1 MRAVPVGRCEHVA
14 VVEGCVIREL
24 PDGGSEFVLD
34 EPALSFIRV
43 DRQSRLQFG
52 RTEVVIGGPFTVH
65 ADGVDHRLD
74 PRRTE
79 TLGPLIALY
88 PGTVRW
94 LWATPDG
101 DLQMAFEHGAR
112 LSVPTDR
119 SGASWSV
126 GNVYSV
132 PDSTR

>member
-1 MRAVPVGRCEHVA
+1 

-34 EPALSFIRV
+34 EPTLSFVRV

-52 RTEVVIGGPFTVH
+52 RTEVVVGGPFSVSV
-65 ADGVDHRLD
+65 DGVEHRLD
-74 PRRTE
+74 PRHTD
-79 TLGPLIALY
+79 TLGPLLVLY

-94 LWATPDG
+94 LWATADG
-101 DLQMAFEHGAR
+101 DLQVTFENGSR
-112 LSVPTDR
+112 LFVPTDR
-119 SGASWSV
+119 TGASWSV

-132 PDSTR
+132 PDSAR

>member
-1 MRAVPVGRCEHVA
+1 

-34 EPALSFIRV
+34 EPTLSFIRV

-52 RTEVVIGGPFTVH
+52 RTDVVVGGPFLLRL
-65 ADGVDHRLD
+65 DGIDHRLD
-74 PRRTE
+74 PRHTD
-79 TLGPLIALY
+79 TLGPLLVLY

-101 DLQMAFEHGAR
+101 DLLAVFENGSR

-119 SGASWSV
+119 TGTSWSV
-126 GNVYSV
+126 GNVYYSV
-132 PDSTR
+132 ADSLR

>member
-1 MRAVPVGRCEHVA
+1 
-14 VVEGCVIREL
+14 VVEGCAIREL

-34 EPALSFIRV
+34 EPTLSFIRV

-52 RTEVVIGGPFTVH
+52 RTEVVVGGPFRVH
-65 ADGVDHRLD
+65 VDGVDHSLD
-74 PRRTE
+74 PRHTD
-79 TLGPLIALY
+79 TLGPLLVLY

-101 DLQMAFEHGAR
+101 DLQVTFENGSR
-112 LSVPTDR
+112 LFVPTDLT
-119 SGASWSV
+119 GASWSV

-132 PDSTR
+132 PDSTY